1 MDKTIRRR
9 HRDLVK
15 ALNRTPVPPGPDWA
29 DHYDDHAVMVRP
41 DGTILQG
48 RQDIRTFL
56 NGAEGLRPIESNL
69 IQAEAGPTSYALAA
83 FKIERDP
90 PQTGNSMTVF
100 ARRGND
106 WHIIADIYGWAV
118 APANALDE
126 WKECRSSIDRFDKL
140 IADVRK
146 YGFTLITGLLTAGA
160 FAFAKLDGA
169 ALTPAVRVGASVVLM
184 TLVFGLFTVDRY
196 LRMFSRAAV
205 TRARQ
210 LEQSLALNLT
220 QMISAVAEGSGT
232 STWATWLYT
241 LFMFSAVLPWMVPT
255 AAGESV
261 CDVATAPGLARAV
274 VRIGLGFMALIWIY
288 HFWTRLGL
296 RAGLEGTKLC
306 KTGRFWTAAVLFVA
320 LVFLYIAT
328 GAGALAVGACRMVS
342 AVLP

>member
-1 MDKTIRRR
+1 VDKTIRRR
-9 HRDLVK
+9 HRELVR

-48 RQDIRTFL
+48 RQDIREFL
-56 NGAEGLRPIESNL
+56 NGGEGLRPIESNL
-69 IQAEAGPTSYALAA
+69 IQAEVGSTAYALSA

-106 WHIIADIYGWAV
+106 WRIVADIYGWAV
-118 APANALDE
+118 TPVNAVDE
-126 WKECRSSIDRFDKL
+126 WKECRTSIDRFDKL

-169 ALTPAVRVGASVVLM
+169 ALTPALRVGASVVLM

-196 LRMFSRAAV
+196 LEMFLRAAV

-210 LEQSLALNLT
+210 LEQSLALSLT

-241 LFMFSAVLPWMVPT
+241 LFMLSAVLPWMVPT
-255 AAGESV
+255 APGESV
-261 CDVATAPGLARAV
+261 CDVATAPGLPRAV

-296 RAGLEGTKLC
+296 RAGLEGTKLW
-306 KTGRFWTAAVLFVA
+306 KTGRFWIAAGFLGG
-320 LVFLYIAT
+320 LVWIYT
-328 GAGALAVGACRMVS
+328 VTDAGDLAFGACRAVI
-342 AVLP
+342 AVLR